1 TDTYLSTSTAITF
14 DAPASGWWN
23 LYDDAVAP
31 AGAIQAQIE
40 ITVPDTSFIPRTPT
54 EQLAI
59 YGAKLRIERGIR
71 YGNGDV
77 ETVPV

>member
-1 TDTYLSTSTAITF
+1 EGENWRAETYFKVSAGGWQIAIAIRWYDETDTYLSTTTAITF

-40 ITVPDTSFIPRTPT
+40 ITVTATAASS
-54 EQLAI
+54 
-59 YGAKLRIERGIR
+59 
-71 YGNGDV
+71 V
-77 ETVPV
+77 

>member
-1 TDTYLSTSTAITF
+1 STAITF

-40 ITVPDTSFIPRTPT
+40 NTVTATAASSDMRFDRPALWQTLPRESVEAFSTQAMV
-54 EQLAI
+54 QLI
-59 YGAKLRIERGIR
+59 LRE
-71 YGNGDV
+71 
-77 ETVPV
+77 